1 MGFYTASFF
10 TACLTYLTLI
20 LTLTNTVFRDW
31 LPVVIF
37 DGSLLIGY
45 LSLEAL
51 REILNLKS
59 IWQTVKTILEVKN
72 LPCKRKAR
80 KRRR

>member
-1 MGFYTASFF
+1 MGFYTISFF
-10 TACLTYLTLI
+10 TVCFIYLTLI

>member
-20 LTLTNTVFRDW
+20 FTLTNTVYRDW
-31 LPVVIF
+31 VPVVIL

-51 REILNLKS
+51 REVLNLKS
-59 IWQTVKTILEVKN
+59 IWQTVKTIFGGEKLAMQNPES
-72 LPCKRKAR
+72 
-80 KRRR
+80 

>member
-20 LTLTNTVFRDW
+20 LTLTNTVYRDW
-31 LPVVIF
+31 VPVVIL

-51 REILNLKS
+51 REVLNLKS
-59 IWQTVKTILEVKN
+59 IWQTVKTILGGEKLAMQN
-72 LPCKRKAR
+72 PES
-80 KRRR
+80 

>member
-20 LTLTNTVFRDW
+20 LTLTNTVYRDW
-31 LPVVIF
+31 VPVIIL

-59 IWQTVKTILEVKN
+59 IWQTVKTILGGEKLAMQN
-72 LPCKRKAR
+72 PES
-80 KRRR
+80 

>member
-10 TACLTYLTLI
+10 TACFIYLTLI
-20 LTLTNTVFRDW
+20 LTLTNTVYRDW
-31 LPVVIF
+31 VPVVIL

-59 IWQTVKTILEVKN
+59 IWQTVKTILGGEKLAMQN
-72 LPCKRKAR
+72 PES
-80 KRRR
+80 

>member
-10 TACLTYLTLI
+10 TACFIYLTLI

-31 LPVVIF
+31 VPVIIL

-59 IWQTVKTILEVKN
+59 IWQTVKTIFGGEKLAMQNPES
-72 LPCKRKAR
+72 
-80 KRRR
+80 

>member
-20 LTLTNTVFRDW
+20 LTLTNTVYRDW
-31 LPVVIF
+31 VPVVIL

-59 IWQTVKTILEVKN
+59 IWQTVKTILGGEKHAMQN
-72 LPCKRKAR
+72 PET
-80 KRRR
+80 

>member
-31 LPVVIF
+31 VPVIIL

-59 IWQTVKTILEVKN
+59 IWQTVKTILGGEKLAMQN
-72 LPCKRKAR
+72 PET
-80 KRRR
+80 

>member
-1 MGFYTASFF
+1 MGFYTISFF

-20 LTLTNTVFRDW
+20 FALTNTVYRDW
-31 LPVVIF
+31 VPVIIL

-51 REILNLKS
+51 REVLNHKS
-59 IWQTVKTILEVKN
+59 IWQTVKTILGGEKLAMQN
-72 LPCKRKAR
+72 PET
-80 KRRR
+80 

>member
-20 LTLTNTVFRDW
+20 LTLTNTVYRDW
-31 LPVVIF
+31 VPVIIL

-59 IWQTVKTILEVKN
+59 IWQTVKTILGGEKLAMQN
-72 LPCKRKAR
+72 PET
-80 KRRR
+80 